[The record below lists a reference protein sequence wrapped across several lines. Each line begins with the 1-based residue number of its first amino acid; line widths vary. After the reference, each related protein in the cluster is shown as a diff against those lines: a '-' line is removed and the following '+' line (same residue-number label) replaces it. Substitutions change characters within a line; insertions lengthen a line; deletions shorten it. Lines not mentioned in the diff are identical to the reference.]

1 MRSEYIRSFIGVVR
15 HKSFS
20 MAAKYLYLS
29 QPTISTHIK
38 QLESELGVQL
48 LVRST
53 KDVLLSEEGKI
64 FYPYALQLLEIENQA
79 WNQLNKNEGNSD
91 SVVSIAVSSVP
102 GYYVLPSFLS
112 NIRGK
117 YPSVTF
123 NIIEGDSGNVI
134 QKLLDF
140 EAEIGVGSVPGD
152 SEKIYSEILFEDE
165 IVLLTPNTEK
175 YRNMKGKFPKELF
188 KSESFIV
195 REFGS
200 GTKTMTENMEKELKL
215 DVASFSVAARFE
227 SSEMVRRAV
236 EAGLGVAFISKTA
249 AKESLEQERA
259 VAFTFPDIH
268 TKRQLYLMIHRE
280 RILSKAAEA
289 TLWALKKYCKEK
301 Q

>member
-1 MRSEYIRSFIGVVR
+1 
-15 HKSFS
+15 

-79 WNQLNKNEGNSD
+79 LNQLNKNEGNSD

-102 GYYVLPSFLS
+102 GYYILPSFLS
-112 NIRGK
+112 YIRGK
-117 YPSVTF
+117 YPAVTF
-123 NIIEGDSGNVI
+123 KITEGDSGYVI
-134 QKLLDF
+134 RKLLDF
-140 EAEIGVGSVPGD
+140 EAEIGVGSMPGEN
-152 SEKIYSEILFEDE
+152 EKLCSEILLEDE
-165 IVLLTPNTEK
+165 IVLLAPNTEK
-175 YRNMKGKFPKELF
+175 YRNMNGRFPKELF
-188 KSESFIV
+188 KSESFII

-200 GTKTMTENMEKELKL
+200 GTKNVAENMEKELKL
-215 DVASFSVAARFE
+215 DISSLSVAAQFE

-236 EAGLGVAFISKTA
+236 EAELGVAFISKIA
-249 AKESLEQERA
+249 AKESLKQEKA
-259 VAFTFPDIH
+259 VAFTFPDIN
-268 TKRQLYLMIHRE
+268 TKRQLYLMVHRE
-280 RILSKAAEA
+280 RILSKAAEV
-289 TLWALKKYCKEK
+289 TVQALKKYCKEK